1 MVSAL
6 SEKHVFRSID
16 IKNTTSSI
24 DNLVLVF
31 VSMIVELLVLLRN
44 MEIQIKSYQTRNIDL
59 IDIFIV

>member
-24 DNLVLVF
+24 NNLVLVF